1 MRILVVDDM
10 TSMRHVM
17 INMLRKLGFDDI
29 DEAIDGKQALT
40 LLGRR
45 RYQLVVSD
53 LNMPHVDGLTLL
65 KTIRDTPQLAK
76 VPVLMVTCENSKERV
91 QEILLK
97 KVDGFVIKPFNMAT
111 LIQQLKRIKVLD
123 EHGQLCE

>member
-40 LLGRR
+40 LLGKR

-65 KTIRDTPQLAK
+65 NTIRDTPQLAK

>member
-29 DEAIDGKQALT
+29 DEATDGKQALV
-40 LLGRR
+40 LLGKRK
-45 RYQLVVSD
+45 YHLVVSD
-53 LNMPHVDGLTLL
+53 LNMPHIDGLTLL
-65 KTIRDTPQLAK
+65 SKIRETPRLAQ
-76 VPVLMVTCENSKERV
+76 VPVLMVTCENSKEKV

-97 KVDGFVIKPFNMAT
+97 KVDGFVVKPFNMST
-111 LIQQLKRIKVLD
+111 LIQQLKRINVLD
-123 EHGQLCE
+123 EHGQLCH